1 MITIKL
7 NIKNN
12 NLKLICLTDQRRKV
26 LAVLNA
32 WKEKRVEGQ
41 VRMPRE
47 GEGKEKTRNKIIIQ
61 KKTSFTIELANLKE
75 SEIKPDRSSL

>member
-1 MITIKL
+1 MITIKV

-61 KKTSFTIELANLKE
+61 KQTNQIQV
-75 SEIKPDRSSL
+75 